1 MSHEQRISQQR
12 GEPSVG
18 EARSD
23 REISRGD
30 SLTNGK
36 ARGAA
41 VDIAAGPS
49 QPVDS
54 PAGLNIPASLDRR
67 YVTGACMMVM
77 VLAAMELTVTSTA
90 MPTIIGDLH
99 GLEHYSWVTSV
110 YLLMCTVTMP
120 IYGRLADAWGRK
132 RVLLWAIGLFCAASV
147 LAASAQTLGQ
157 LILFRG
163 FQGLGAGGIMPVV
176 LTILGDIFTLE
187 ERAKIQGW
195 FSAVWG
201 SASLAGPLIGA
212 FLVETLG
219 WRSIFF
225 VNLPL
230 GALGFGVLVWKYHD
244 HGKPHSTDLDL
255 PGATLLA
262 LSCAAF
268 LGLVSAMGLDSVPWT
283 VVGVLLAVALVTG
296 LWFIRVETR
305 ANNPILPPK
314 LVMNRAIGPALFAS
328 ALMGV
333 GFFGVDTY
341 VPLYVQGTTGKGATA
356 AAGVVT
362 PVMLAWAASGVIVA
376 PIIVRWGFRKTAVV
390 GSALVTVSFL
400 SLFVCALMNASGW
413 VLAAVLVIGGLG
425 FGTSSMPQLLS
436 AQHGVSWQQRGI
448 VTSAIQ
454 FFRTMGG
461 AIGIG
466 LLGMLF
472 NVLAAP
478 QMQQLRKMG
487 VSPATIMDP
496 HARSSIPAD
505 RAADHSQHDR
515 FRPDLGL
522 PGDGHHRGPA
532 NCRQLAV
539 RFRRRSSGCDRRRF
553 VRSPAGLANRNCR
566 VTSRTRRYCR
576 THAN

>member
-1 MSHEQRISQQR
+1 MSQPHLRTSDAAEAEFSAAEQNGHTSS
-12 GEPSVG
+12 GEIFSS
-18 EARSD
+18 AS
-23 REISRGD
+23 
-30 SLTNGK
+30 T
-36 ARGAA
+36 
-41 VDIAAGPS
+41 AGPS
-49 QPVDS
+49 RIGKQEISQPGPTALPPSV
-54 PAGLNIPASLDRR
+54 DRR
-67 YVTGACMMVM
+67 YITGACMMVM

-147 LAASAQTLGQ
+147 LAASAQTLWQ

-201 SASLAGPLIGA
+201 SASLAGPAIGA
-212 FLVETLG
+212 LLVETLG

-230 GALGFGVLVWKYHD
+230 GALGFAVLVWKYHD

-255 PGATLLA
+255 PGAALLA
-262 LSCAAF
+262 LSCASL
-268 LGLVSAMGLDSVPWT
+268 LGLVSAAGLDHVPWT
-283 VVGVLLAVALVTG
+283 IAFALFWTA
-296 LWFIRVETR
+296 FISGALFIFVELR
-305 ANNPILPPK
+305 AGNPILPPK
-314 LVMNRAIGPALFAS
+314 VVTNRAIGPALVAS

-341 VPLYVQGTTGKGATA
+341 VPLYVQGTTGAGATA

-376 PIIVRWGFRKTAVV
+376 PIIVRWGFRRTAVL
-390 GSALVTVSFL
+390 GSALVTISFL
-400 SLFVCALMNASGW
+400 ALFICALMGASGW
-413 VLAAVLVIGGLG
+413 VLAAVLVIGGIG

-436 AQHGVSWQQRGI
+436 AQHGVGWQQRGI

-478 QMQQLRKMG
+478 QMQELRKMG
-487 VSPATIMDP
+487 VSPATVMDP
-496 HARSSIPAD
+496 HAREKIPPLARPIIHD
-505 RAADHSQHDR
+505 MIDSGLTWVFLAMAIIAALQIVASLLFAHDDDHPAASEVES
-515 FRPDLGL
+515 FEAL
-522 PGDGHHRGPA
+522 PG
-532 NCRQLAV
+532 
-539 RFRRRSSGCDRRRF
+539 
-553 VRSPAGLANRNCR
+553 
-566 VTSRTRRYCR
+566 
-576 THAN
+576 